1 MAAGWVLGAPVVHV
15 VHHRPG
21 TALASLA
28 MRVNPDVI
36 AETHPYIATGQ
47 FIHKFGV
54 PKQEAMEQARRY
66 FDEALAA
73 SDNPHSEVFVAFVAM
88 NHLTSL
94 ELAFNL
100 IFFAD
105 ALPLFYDQATVA
117 KTQQTGVLYLWMDP
131 YLAGISERNHR
142 PLDTEEANWPQKE
155 EVYCYFKR
163 KSEPTVSPQQL
174 ANIWRTSAARIVE
187 LDAECRAKLWEWLK
201 GQQFS
206 EEEICTVSNAAGTAG
221 TPGTPGTPG
230 MPVAPT
236 TFTIAGC
243 SSPRLTTR
251 RTCVPFLS
259 GTPAAGCWAM
269 TAPGATVSE

>member
-1 MAAGWVLGAPVVHV
+1 MSETSSTNYNAVPKAPYRLAIFWKEDARTKRTFLQYREVQLKNE
-15 VHHRPG
+15 RGEYEFYPLLLSRRLEELFISWDSIN
-21 TALASLA
+21 TMEEALK
-28 MRVNPDVI
+28 
-36 AETHPYIATGQ
+36 T
-47 FIHKFGV
+47 
-54 PKQEAMEQARRY
+54 KQEAMEQARRY

-206 EEEICTVSNAAGTAG
+206 EEEIRALIL
-221 TPGTPGTPG
+221 P
-230 MPVAPT
+230 
-236 TFTIAGC
+236 
-243 SSPRLTTR
+243 
-251 RTCVPFLS
+251 
-259 GTPAAGCWAM
+259 
-269 TAPGATVSE
+269 